1 MTHEWFWA
9 LGFRLLEFD
18 GCVNK
23 VMRRFKDLEVW
34 NLGFEV
40 MIEVYEISKSLPKEE
55 KYGLGDQIRR
65 ASVSIPSNIAEG
77 CSRSSDKEFKRYLE
91 IAMGSAFE
99 LETQVLAIEK
109 LKLVNHNYESFF
121 NHLNTLQKKLNA
133 LITSI
138 KNRLK

>member
-1 MTHEWFWA
+1 
-9 LGFRLLEFD
+9 
-18 GCVNK
+18 
-23 VMRRFKDLEVW
+23 MRKFKDLEVW
-34 NLGFEV
+34 NLGFNV
-40 MIEVYEISKSLPKEE
+40 MIEVYEISKALPKEE

-99 LETQVLAIEK
+99 LETQVLAIGR
-109 LKLVNHNYESFF
+109 LKLVNHNFEPFF
-121 NHLNTLQKKLNA
+121 ENLNTLQKKLNA

-138 KNRLK
+138 KNRIPQK